1 MWRNAKD
8 ALILNEQISSNQKF
22 YGTAKITDS
31 LQKLYFTNISSS
43 YHSIKE
49 YIRKTNI
56 KRRALNYFLRSNHG
70 MLFAAFEKWKS
81 LPPKENP
88 EQSRILSKLD
98 KALETIVKRKLK
110 AGFEA
115 LRSIIEEDNEIKL
128 EAMRRLF
135 SITIHKQKNSFNT
148 WKNIVNVEKNLESC
162 KNIIFTFALLKQKI
176 KENTTLF
183 LTSDPDMKIKKD
195 FIK

>member
-22 YGTAKITDS
+22 YGAATITND
-31 LQKLYFTNISSS
+31 LQKLYLDNISSS
-43 YHSIKE
+43 YRAIKE
-49 YIRKTNI
+49 HIRRENI
-56 KRRALNYFLRSNHG
+56 KKRAMNYFLRSSHG
-70 MLFAAFEKWKS
+70 ILFASFEKWKA

-88 EQSRILSKLD
+88 AQIRILSKLD
-98 KALETIVKRKLK
+98 RALEAILKRKLK

-115 LRSIIEEDNEIKL
+115 LKSIIEENNEIKL
-128 EAMRRLF
+128 KATRKLF
-135 SITIHKQKNSFNT
+135 SMTIHKQKNSFNT
-148 WKNIVNVEKNLESC
+148 WKNLANVEKNIESC
-162 KNIIFTFALLKQKI
+162 KNAIFTFTLLKQKL

-183 LTSDPDMKIKKD
+183 LTADPEIKTKRN